1 MKHSFLDKKNTV
13 FFLLIFC
20 VFLIFIS
27 FLQNKQKRNLDEA
40 KKLPFYNTS
49 LEKVHDGTF
58 TGKITTSFMH
68 VQLSVTVQNHTITD
82 IKIIENKGS
91 YGQKAKQIVQ
101 SMLKENKTVVPLI
114 KGDEIGSLVFISCAD
129 NALQNGLEK

>member
-1 MKHSFLDKKNTV
+1 
-13 FFLLIFC
+13 
-20 VFLIFIS
+20 
-27 FLQNKQKRNLDEA
+27 
-40 KKLPFYNTS
+40 
-49 LEKVHDGTF
+49 
-58 TGKITTSFMH
+58 MH

-101 SMLKENKTVVPLI
+101 SMLEENKTVVPLI